1 MVPLRILEDK
11 EATVA
16 SSTTTTVSASTASG
30 LRPPAA
36 SSIIVYIL
44 GVKVR
49 IMKVDFKTG
58 GNWHRV
64 GQ

>member
-16 SSTTTTVSASTASG
+16 STTVSASTASG

-49 IMKVDFKTG
+49 NMKVDFKTG